1 MTPTPNLLSRTWSL
15 KKIVFYPYPYGSFF
29 HKGGEFPRNEQKYS
43 RQKNP
48 QNSICQFG
56 GWGIDLSIS
65 MFQFIHSGWGV
76 GVGATVA
83 WVGASQV
90 W

>member
-1 MTPTPNLLSRTWSL
+1 MRKKYL
-15 KKIVFYPYPYGSFF
+15 KGPLF
-29 HKGGEFPRNEQKYS
+29 
-43 RQKNP
+43 
-48 QNSICQFG
+48 QFG
-56 GWGIDLSIS
+56 GWGVDLSISMLQFIHSGWGVDLSIS

>member
-1 MTPTPNLLSRTWSL
+1 MRKKYL
-15 KKIVFYPYPYGSFF
+15 KGPLF
-29 HKGGEFPRNEQKYS
+29 
-43 RQKNP
+43 
-48 QNSICQFG
+48 QFG
-56 GWGIDLSIS
+56 GWGVDLSIS
-65 MFQFIHSGWGV
+65 MLQFIHSGWGV